1 MNTIKSII
9 VVSMVF
15 FLAVLLSSCLPP
27 GAQLIVEKQDTIL
40 GSYNASPTFTITF
53 SGINGVVEE
62 LHYSLDDETEV
73 SLPTNAEKFSIK
85 ERLPSGSYTITVEAV
100 INGGILTTQTD
111 FSVKDISSYSPDD
124 QYYGQNQWGHPAIN
138 VPQLW
143 GLIEE
148 GVINDRDEVIIAVV
162 DSGYLSHPDLTANLL
177 PGKGYDFISDTG
189 IANDGDGIDDDPTD
203 ADDTDGSS
211 HGTSVAGV
219 IAAATDNGTGVA
231 GSDFENKLKIVPV
244 RALGVGGGTTYDVA
258 QAVLYA
264 AGLPNDSG
272 EILDPP
278 AKIINMSLG
287 GGGTDPYMEEALR
300 KATEAGSII
309 IAASGN
315 DSNYEGSGWVSVG
328 YPASSEYTIGSG
340 ATNIENGV
348 TQYSNIGATLDI
360 FTPGGEF
367 LDGDSEGGILCVH
380 ADPSGPTYGY
390 AWYTG
395 TSFATPY
402 ASGIAGLLCSIDSSL
417 DNEEMRELFQ
427 KSTVSLDPPYFDLFT
442 DVGILNALF
451 VFETYAG
458 GKITDIDLTR
468 VPADSPGDQPPDGLL
483 FPTVAVKRTSDL
495 PEYDPETIIIT
506 FPEGVTEAEQ
516 LAAIDNLG
524 LERVAGSRNVYHAD
538 LQTTSLSTYQTRLE
552 AQTSGIKVYR
562 NYYYYAY

>member
-1 MNTIKSII
+1 MSVKKI
-9 VVSMVF
+9 VVISI
-15 FLAVLLSSCLPP
+15 LSSIAILLPGCLPP
-27 GAQLIVEKQDTIL
+27 GSQLIVEKQDTIL

-73 SLPTNAEKFSIK
+73 SLPTNAEQFSIK

-100 INGGILTTQTD
+100 INGGILTTSTD
-111 FSVKDISSYSPDD
+111 FSVKDISSYSANDPGYQ
-124 QYYGQNQWGHPAIN
+124 QYQWGHSAVN
-138 VPQLW
+138 VQHLW

-148 GVINDRDEVIIAVV
+148 GVIDDRDDVIIAVV
-162 DSGYLSHPDLTANLL
+162 DSGYLDHPDLSSNLVF
-177 PGKGYDFISDTG
+177 GKGYDFV
-189 IANDGDGIDDDPTD
+189 DGDSDPSDEGTD
-203 ADDTDGSS
+203 FS
-211 HGTSVAGV
+211 HGTAVAGV
-219 IAAATDNGTGVA
+219 IAAHTDNSTGVA
-231 GSDFENKLKIVPV
+231 GMDFQNKLKIVPV
-244 RALGVGGGTTYDVA
+244 RVLDANGVGPTS
-258 QAVLYA
+258 AVTQGILYA
-264 AGLPNDSG
+264 AGLPNSSG

-278 AKIINMSLG
+278 AEIINLSLG
-287 GGGTDPYMEEALR
+287 GGGVDPYLEDALR
-300 KATEAGSII
+300 KASEAGSII

-315 DSNYEGSGWVSVG
+315 DSNYNGSGWVSVSF
-328 YPASSEYTIGSG
+328 PASSEYTICAG
-340 ATNIENGV
+340 ATNIENEV
-348 TQYSNIGATLDI
+348 TQYSNVGALLDV
-360 FTPGGEF
+360 FDPGG
-367 LDGDSEGGILCVH
+367 DSSGGIYCLE
-380 ADPSGPTYGY
+380 AIPGPPSPSYDY
-390 AWYTG
+390 ISVAG

-427 KSTVSLDPPYFDLFT
+427 KSTMSLDPPYFDLFT

-468 VPADSPGDQPPDGLL
+468 APADSPGDQPPDGLL

-506 FPEGVTEAEQ
+506 FPDGVTEAEQ
-516 LAAIDNLG
+516 QAAIDNLG

-552 AQTSGIKVYR
+552 AQTPGIKVYR